1 MNAVLTSSAPSL
13 MSAPADRF
21 RDHWRY
27 FLVMS
32 PVLCAQRTFF
42 HRLELSEILCNDR
55 MDSPAGSVL
64 VSVPV
69 MASVSRA
76 RSRGEN
82 RVERLDICMNVLL
95 VL

>member
-13 MSAPADRF
+13 MSARADRF

-32 PVLCAQRTFF
+32 PVFCAQRTLF

-55 MDSPAGSVL
+55 MDSPAGPVP

-82 RVERLDICMNVLL
+82 RVDSALADTA
-95 VL
+95 